1 MQDRE
6 EQIRVRAYDLWEQAG
21 KPQGQ
26 DHHFWKEAAREF
38 EADET
43 GVDPVPLDEIDETDN
58 STRTRRADV
67 DQLTPTEATAA
78 TMPSS
83 PGTNPGSAPEKETR
97 KPL

>member
-6 EQIRVRAYDLWEQAG
+6 ERIRHRAYDLWEQAG
-21 KPQGQ
+21 KPEGR
-26 DHHFWKEAAREF
+26 DREFWKAAAREI

-43 GVDPVPLDEIDETDN
+43 GADPVPIDEIGETDN
-58 STRTRRADV
+58 SDRTRRADV

-78 TMPSS
+78 TIPSS
-83 PGTNPGSAPEKETR
+83 PSTNPGAAPEKDTR